1 MTTRPQTSQL
11 LGIIGI
17 VVLATNAFFF
27 LASNSYAKDH
37 LLAANEVMNT
47 RIAFGVSSITVGL
60 LAFAAPFEPKLVGH
74 ATGFLLAVASFAGGI
89 GAFIG
94 HLPPVLGVTMLIVAV
109 ITGILTFHS
118 MRGSRVAW
126 SFLASLMTVMGIV
139 TLFGAP
145 KVRALLH
152 IGLWY
157 AIIIPGVLAVGVV
170 ALGLIRRDYRDA
182 DQSVSQKSQSAVL

>member
-1 MTTRPQTSQL
+1 MTTKPQTSQL

-17 VVLATNAFFF
+17 VLIATNAFFF

-37 LLAANEVMNT
+37 LLANNDVMAT
-47 RIAFGVSSITVGL
+47 RIAFAISTILVGMS
-60 LAFAAPFEPKLVGH
+60 AFAAAYEPRLIGH
-74 ATGFLLAVASFAGGI
+74 AFGFLLSVASFVGGI
-89 GAFIG
+89 AAFIG
-94 HLPPVLGVTMLIVAV
+94 HLPPVLGITMLIVGV
-109 ITGILTFHS
+109 ITGILAFQS

-126 SFLASLMTVMGIV
+126 SFLTSLMTVMGVV

-157 AIIIPGVLAVGVV
+157 AIMIPGVLAVGVV
-170 ALGLIRRDYRDA
+170 ALGMIRRDYRD
-182 DQSVSQKSQSAVL
+182 SVPQKSQSAAL

>member
-27 LASNSYAKDH
+27 LASNNYAKDH
-37 LLAANEVMNT
+37 LLAANELMTT
-47 RIAFGVSSITVGL
+47 RIAFCVSSITVGL
-60 LAFAAPFEPKLVGH
+60 LAFAAAFEPKLVGH
-74 ATGFLLAVASFAGGI
+74 ATGFVLAAASVVGGI
-89 GAFIG
+89 AAFIG
-94 HLPPVLGVTMLIVAV
+94 HLPPVLAMTMLIVGA
-109 ITGILTFHS
+109 ITGILAFHS

-126 SFLASLMTVMGIV
+126 SFLVSLMTVMGIV

-170 ALGLIRRDYRDA
+170 ALGLIRRDYREA
-182 DQSVSQKSQSAVL
+182 SVSQKSQSAVL

>member
-1 MTTRPQTSQL
+1 MTTKPQTSQL

-17 VVLATNAFFF
+17 VLIATNAFFF

-37 LLAANEVMNT
+37 LLANNDLMAT
-47 RIAFGVSSITVGL
+47 RIAFAISSIIVGMS
-60 LAFAAPFEPKLVGH
+60 AFAAAYEPKLVGH
-74 ATGFLLAVASFAGGI
+74 GFGFLLALASFVGGI

-94 HLPPVLGVTMLIVAV
+94 HLPPVLGITMLIVGV
-109 ITGILTFHS
+109 LTGILAFHS

-126 SFLASLMTVMGIV
+126 SFLTSLMTVMGIV

-145 KVRALLH
+145 KVRNLLH

-157 AIIIPGVLAVGVV
+157 AIVIPGVLAVGVV
-170 ALGLIRRDYRDA
+170 ALGLIRRDYRD
-182 DQSVSQKSQSAVL
+182 SVSQKSHSAAL

>member
-1 MTTRPQTSQL
+1 MTTKPHTSQL

-17 VVLATNAFFF
+17 VLIATNAFFF

-37 LLAANEVMNT
+37 LLANNDVMAT
-47 RIAFGVSSITVGL
+47 RIAFAISTILVGVS
-60 LAFAAPFEPKLVGH
+60 AFAAAYEPRLIGH
-74 ATGFLLAVASFAGGI
+74 AFGFLLSVASFVGGI
-89 GAFIG
+89 AAFIG
-94 HLPPVLGVTMLIVAV
+94 HLPPVLGITMLIVGV
-109 ITGILTFHS
+109 ITGILAFQS

-126 SFLASLMTVMGIV
+126 SFLTSLMTVMGVV

-157 AIIIPGVLAVGVV
+157 AIMIPGVLAVGVV
-170 ALGLIRRDYRDA
+170 ALGMIRRDYRD
-182 DQSVSQKSQSAVL
+182 SVPQKSQSAAL

>member
-17 VVLATNAFFF
+17 VLIATNAFFF

-37 LLAANEVMNT
+37 LLANNDVLAT
-47 RIAFGVSSITVGL
+47 RIAFAISSIVVGMS
-60 LAFAAPFEPKLVGH
+60 AFAAAYEPRLVGH
-74 ATGFLLAVASFAGGI
+74 AFGFLLAIASFAGGI

-94 HLPPVLGVTMLIVAV
+94 HLPPVLGITMLIVGV
-109 ITGILTFHS
+109 ITGILAFHS

-126 SFLASLMTVMGIV
+126 SFLTSLMTVMGIV

-145 KVRALLH
+145 KVRNLLH

-157 AIIIPGVLAVGVV
+157 AIIIPGLLTVGVV
-170 ALGLIRRDYRDA
+170 ALGLIRRDYRD
-182 DQSVSQKSQSAVL
+182 SVSQKSQSAAL

>member
-1 MTTRPQTSQL
+1 MTRPQTSQL

-17 VVLATNAFFF
+17 VLVATNAFFF
-27 LASNSYAKDH
+27 LVSNSYAGDH
-37 LLAANEVMNT
+37 LLAANELLNA
-47 RIAFGVSSITVGL
+47 RIAFAVSSMTIGA
-60 LAFAAPFEPKLVGH
+60 LAFAAAYEPRLVGH
-74 ATGFLLAVASFAGGI
+74 VLGFLLAVASFAGGI

-94 HLPPVLGVTMLIVAV
+94 HLPPVLAITMLIVAG
-109 ITGILTFHS
+109 ITGMLAFHS

-126 SFLASLMTVMGIV
+126 SFLASLMTVMGVV

-145 KVRALLH
+145 KVRHLLH

-170 ALGLIRRDYRDA
+170 ALGLVRRDYG
-182 DQSVSQKSQSAVL
+182 DQSASQKSQSAVL

>member
-17 VVLATNAFFF
+17 VLIATNAFFF

-37 LLAANEVMNT
+37 LLANNDVLAT
-47 RIAFGVSSITVGL
+47 RIAFAISSIIVGMS
-60 LAFAAPFEPKLVGH
+60 AFAAAYEPKLVGH
-74 ATGFLLAVASFAGGI
+74 GFGFLLALASFVGGI

-94 HLPPVLGVTMLIVAV
+94 HLPPVLGITMLIVGV
-109 ITGILTFHS
+109 LTGILAFHS

-126 SFLASLMTVMGIV
+126 SFLTSLMTVMGIV

-145 KVRALLH
+145 KVRNLLH

-157 AIIIPGVLAVGVV
+157 AIVIPGVLAVGVV
-170 ALGLIRRDYRDA
+170 ALGLIRRDYRD
-182 DQSVSQKSQSAVL
+182 SVSQKSHSAAL